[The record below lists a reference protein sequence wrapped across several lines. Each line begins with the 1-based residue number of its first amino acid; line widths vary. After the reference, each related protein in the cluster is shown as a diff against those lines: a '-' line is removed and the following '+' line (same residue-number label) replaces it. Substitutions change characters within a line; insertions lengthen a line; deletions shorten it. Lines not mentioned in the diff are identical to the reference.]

1 MAKDKFDALHDD
13 FKDKVNA
20 ADEVAVK
27 KIIAD
32 TALTHASLM
41 ASQADDEDW
50 NKKREDYSD
59 ANQVYAESTK
69 FSKLKIA
76 YCREIL
82 KNRGVKI

>member
-1 MAKDKFDALHDD
+1 MAKDKFDVLHDD

-20 ADEVAVK
+20 ADDVDVK

-32 TALTHASLM
+32 TALAHASLM

-59 ANQVYAESTK
+59 ANQIYAESTK

-76 YCREIL
+76 YCREML
-82 KNRGVKI
+82 KNRGAKV